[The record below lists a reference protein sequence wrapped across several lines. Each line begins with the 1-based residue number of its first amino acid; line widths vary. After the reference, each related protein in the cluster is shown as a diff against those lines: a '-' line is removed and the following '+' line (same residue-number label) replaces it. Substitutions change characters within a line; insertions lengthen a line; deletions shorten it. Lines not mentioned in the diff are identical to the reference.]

1 MARKGHIRASRE
13 IAIGSVPWGAPWS
26 LARGSTHEEEQA
38 KRMKGDG
45 AIVSLRSLRGPPCTE
60 MELSNPSDRVS
71 TLGLCITG
79 SLSLHSSGQRTGD
92 ILDKIAATPSK
103 AVVLYS
109 ICNLLNGLVL

>member
-1 MARKGHIRASRE
+1 MGPSFPSDPSEAHL
-13 IAIGSVPWGAPWS
+13 AP
-26 LARGSTHEEEQA
+26 
-38 KRMKGDG
+38 K
-45 AIVSLRSLRGPPCTE
+45 

-103 AVVLYS
+103 TVVLYS